1 MRANLIKKRAS
12 LFQCVSLFRI
22 QRLGD
27 DRFRIIVVRMR
38 SSTNDEAEEETTQ
51 DVCRDE
57 VNISFS

>member
-1 MRANLIKKRAS
+1 MRANLIKKDAS
-12 LFQCVSLFRI
+12 LFQCVFVFRI

-27 DRFRIIVVRMR
+27 DRFRIGVVRMR
-38 SSTNDEAEEETTQ
+38 SPTNDEAEEETTQ